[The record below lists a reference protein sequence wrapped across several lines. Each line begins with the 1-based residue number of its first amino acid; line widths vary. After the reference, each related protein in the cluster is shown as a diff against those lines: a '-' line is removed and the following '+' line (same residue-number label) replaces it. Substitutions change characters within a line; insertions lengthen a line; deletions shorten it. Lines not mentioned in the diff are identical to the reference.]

1 MTMRRLLQPFGLR
14 NDGPPVIARSKATL
28 QPTPVIARSKST
40 AQPTPVI
47 ASRKAAWQST
57 SPRLVFVALLLTM
70 NGAMANGVETLREFV
85 RDTRSGQAQFTQTV
99 TSADGVRKKT
109 SSGTFEFQRP
119 NRFRFHYLKPFEQ
132 LLVADGSKVWMHDP
146 ELNQVSARKLDQVLG
161 STPAALLAGG
171 SLDKDFELTVLP
183 SRDGLDWV
191 QAMPRQRES
200 AVQGVK
206 VAFKGKVLWLLEMT
220 DSFGQKST
228 LQFADFQVNPTLP
241 AQTFKFVP
249 PRGADVVEQ

>member
-1 MTMRRLLQPFGLR
+1 MA
-14 NDGPPVIARSKATL
+14 I
-28 QPTPVIARSKST
+28 
-40 AQPTPVI
+40 
-47 ASRKAAWQST
+47 
-57 SPRLVFVALLLTM
+57 ALLAAHT
-70 NGAMANGVETLREFV
+70 AWATTNGVETLREFV
-85 RDTRSGQAQFTQTV
+85 RDARSGQAQFTQTV

-109 SSGTFEFQRP
+109 SSGTFEFLRP

-132 LLVADGSKVWMHDP
+132 VLVADGAKVWMHDP

-171 SLDKDFELTVLP
+171 SLDKDFELTALS
-183 SRDGLDWV
+183 SRDGLEWV
-191 QAMPRQRES
+191 QAVPRQKDGT
-200 AVQGVK
+200 VQSVR
-206 VAFKGKVLWLLEMT
+206 VAFKGKSLAVLEMT

-228 LQFADFQVNPTLP
+228 LQFVDFALNPPLA